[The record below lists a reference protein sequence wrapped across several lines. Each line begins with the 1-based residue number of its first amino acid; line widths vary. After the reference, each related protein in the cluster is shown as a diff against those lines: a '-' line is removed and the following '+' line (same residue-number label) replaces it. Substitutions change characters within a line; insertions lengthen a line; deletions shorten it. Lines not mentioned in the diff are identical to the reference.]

1 MRIQAFIFNWP
12 GEKQHAAKLE
22 AMLRQNCE
30 VSVINSD
37 DSMRNLHPHWCHIG
51 SDGYFTDQWNAA
63 LERFDGDV
71 LLHVQ
76 ADVWPHDVGPMLAE
90 CVRYMRDHD
99 VGVYAPDIV
108 YTSHVY
114 RRESLAI
121 LHNGVY
127 EVPSTDCS
135 CWAITAE
142 VLRNTPAVDPEVN
155 RLGWGIDF
163 LVAAVAKRM
172 GRKVVRDYRFRADHP
187 KSRGYDSQQ
196 ALKQW
201 NEFKQGLDPVL
212 RKTMDALELEHE
224 RVVLQSTSD
233 APASPGM
240 MQPRS
245 RFVRAARALR
255 SKWLS

>member
-1 MRIQAFIFNWP
+1 M
-12 GEKQHAAKLE
+12 K
-22 AMLRQNCE
+22 
-30 VSVINSD
+30 S
-37 DSMRNLHPHWCHIG
+37 
-51 SDGYFTDQWNAA
+51 
-63 LERFDGDV
+63 
-71 LLHVQ
+71 
-76 ADVWPHDVGPMLAE
+76 
-90 CVRYMRDHD
+90 
-99 VGVYAPDIV
+99 VGVKSNILKASDELKASLESTGRRHELP
-108 YTSHVY
+108 SAHVLFG
-114 RRESLAI
+114 ED
-121 LHNGVY
+121 G
-127 EVPSTDCS
+127 E
-135 CWAITAE
+135 TAGAFLVLKGE
-142 VLRNTPAVDPEVN
+142 VLMGIRNMPELDPEVN
-155 RLGWGIDF
+155 RIGWGIDF
-163 LVAAVAKRM
+163 LVAAEAKRM

-233 APASPGM
+233 APASPEM